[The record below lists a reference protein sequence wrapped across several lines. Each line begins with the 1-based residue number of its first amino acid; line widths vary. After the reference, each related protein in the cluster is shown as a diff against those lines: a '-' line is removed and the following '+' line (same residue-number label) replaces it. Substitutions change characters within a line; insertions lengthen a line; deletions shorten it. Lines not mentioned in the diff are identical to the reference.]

1 MTAWTGGA
9 PAVHIGNVGDF
20 NAQFAGGS
28 PAVRRAGGH
37 YACLAAFYSPDPR
50 ILVLPRQVD
59 DFWVRELSRVL
70 EWQDVAVYGAVA
82 GEDGGVAEALRSR
95 PALLE
100 RIRRSGL
107 PVITWGRTP
116 ESERLLAPPEPTAW
130 PGPGSGS
137 DAGPDVGPDGLGQA
151 LRVTRRYESKAAAH
165 RLFCSLAPAHPGIVV
180 PAQERVTSRREAAR
194 ALAARA
200 AAGATAVV
208 KAEYGVGGY
217 GTTVVTPGRIAEAGG
232 ARALAKRLARG
243 AVLIEEYVH
252 GSGPFRNLTF
262 DALVDDGGAVHSV
275 GVGVMDIDGTS
286 YQGVTVGPGAVPD
299 APAGVAERFAAAVGR
314 ALAAEGY
321 RGWYDVDFV
330 MDRAGRLAP
339 VEINL
344 RLTGPAVAFMIQA
357 RLARLQGGRP
367 LVRTLDRLPLGSRL
381 PAAAL
386 ADHLREVSRQCRS
399 LGVTLLP
406 TVVTAAF
413 EPDPYVGVALAART
427 PGALDAAEAV
437 VRSANEALGRMFL
450 DTGVSASGPSSGAS
464 PRRTRRAR
472 RRRS

>member
-20 NAQFAGGS
+20 NAQFADGS

-70 EWQDVAVYGAVA
+70 EWRDTAVYGAVA
-82 GEDGGVAEALRSR
+82 GEDGGVVEGLRSR

-116 ESERLLAPPEPTAW
+116 ESEGLLAPPEPTAGS
-130 PGPGSGS
+130 GPG
-137 DAGPDVGPDGLGQA
+137 ADVGPDGPGQA

-165 RLFCSLAPAHPGIVV
+165 RLFRTLAPAHPGIVV
-180 PAQERVTSRREAAR
+180 PAQERLTSRRETAR

-200 AAGATAVV
+200 AAGATVVV

-232 ARALAKRLARG
+232 ARALARRLVRG

-252 GSGPFRNLTF
+252 GSGPLRNLTF
-262 DALVDDGGAVHSV
+262 DAVVDDKGAVHPV

-299 APAGVAERFAAAVGR
+299 APAAVAERFGAAVGG

-357 RLARLQGGRP
+357 RLARLQGGLP
-367 LVRTLDRLPLGSRL
+367 LVRTLDRLPLGARL

-386 ADHLREVSRQCRS
+386 ADHLGEASRRCRS

-427 PGALDAAEAV
+427 SGALDAAEAV

-450 DTGVSASGPSSGAS
+450 DTGVSASDPSSGAS
-464 PRRTRRAR
+464 PRRTRRPR

>member
-1 MTAWTGGA
+1 M
-9 PAVHIGNVGDF
+9 HIGNVGDF
-20 NAQFAGGS
+20 NAQFADGS

-50 ILVLPRQVD
+50 ILVLPRQVEE
-59 DFWVRELSRVL
+59 FWVRELSHVL
-70 EWQDVAVYGAVA
+70 EWQDIAVYGGVA
-82 GEDGGVAEALRSR
+82 GEDGGVVEALRSR

-116 ESERLLAPPEPTAW
+116 ESERLLAGTRPTAG
-130 PGPGSGS
+130 PRAGPGSGTGT
-137 DAGPDVGPDGLGQA
+137 DPEPDGLGQA
-151 LRVTRRYESKAAAH
+151 LSVTRRYESKAAAH
-165 RLFCSLAPAHPGIVV
+165 RLFRTLAPAHPGIMV
-180 PAQERVTSRREAAR
+180 PAQERVTSRRRAAR

-200 AAGATAVV
+200 AAGAATVV

-217 GTTVVTPGRIAEAGG
+217 GTTVVTPRQVAEAGG
-232 ARALAKRLARG
+232 ARALVKRSVRG
-243 AVLIEEYVH
+243 AVLIEEYVQ
-252 GSGPFRNLTF
+252 GSGPLRNLTF
-262 DALVDDGGAVHSV
+262 DAVVDDGGAVHPV

-299 APAGVAERFAAAVGR
+299 APAGVAERFTAAVGR

-344 RLTGPAVAFMIQA
+344 RLTGPAVAFMVQA

-367 LVRTLDRLPLGSRL
+367 LVRTLDRLPLGARL

-386 ADHLREVSRQCRS
+386 ADHLGEVSRRCRS

-413 EPDPYVGVALAART
+413 EPHPYVGVALAARA

-437 VRSANEALGRMFL
+437 VRSANDALGRMFM
-450 DTGVSASGPSSGAS
+450 DAGVSSGPSFGAA
-464 PRRTRRAR
+464 PRRTRRPR